1 MGANLRLAFRNLWR
15 NRRRSAIA
23 LSTIGFGVVA
33 LVLAGGFIEWIFW
46 AMRTATIESQL
57 GHVQVVRQGY
67 LEAGASDPFA
77 YLLPQESPEFTALQ
91 QTPGVEFVTPRIAF
105 MGLVSHGDLTI
116 SFAGDGVVPENEKTV
131 SKLLV
136 ITTGENLSDASANE
150 VIMGEGLAR
159 NLGVT
164 IGDTVVLLV
173 NTAAGGINA
182 VELKLVGAFTTAV
195 KAFDD
200 SALRIPIGVAHSLLR
215 AEGAHRW
222 VMLLDK
228 TENTDSYVAELSE
241 RFPAGATGLQ
251 FVPWHQL
258 ADFYNKTV
266 ELFSRQMSVVKLIIG
281 LIIVLSISNMLV
293 MTVLERTGEIG
304 TLMALGFKR
313 RSVLQMMFIEGLLLG
328 VVGGALGVAVGVALG
343 IGISAVGI
351 PMPAPPGSDTG
362 FTGEIR
368 LTSALVLG
376 AFVLAVVVTA
386 LASVYPAWKA
396 SRLEVVNALRHNR

>member
-1 MGANLRLAFRNLWR
+1 M
-15 NRRRSAIA
+15 
-23 LSTIGFGVVA
+23 A

-77 YLLPQESPEFTALQ
+77 YLLPQKSPEFTALQ

-105 MGLVSHGDLTI
+105 MGLVSHGDVTI

-200 SALRIPIGVAHSLLR
+200 SALRIPIGVAHTLLR

-228 TENTDSYVAELSE
+228 TEETDSYVAALSE
-241 RFPAGATGLQ
+241 RFPAEATGLQ

-368 LTSALVLG
+368 LTRRSCWVPSRWLWSSRRWHRYIRPGRRRDSRWSTRCGTTASAPGNHKATVCGGLHSET
-376 AFVLAVVVTA
+376 FF
-386 LASVYPAWKA
+386 ASAC
-396 SRLEVVNALRHNR
+396 ALR

>member
-1 MGANLRLAFRNLWR
+1 MWGNLRLAFRNLWR

-57 GHVQVVRQGY
+57 GHVQVVKRGY

-77 YLLPQESPEFTALQ
+77 YLLPEDAPAFAALQ
-91 QTPGVEFVTPRIAF
+91 HTPGVRFVTPRIAF
-105 MGLVSHGDLTI
+105 MGLVSHGDLTV
-116 SFAGDGVVPENEKTV
+116 SFAGEGVDPENEKTV

-136 ITTGENLSDASANE
+136 ITSGRNLSGADAHE

-159 NLGVT
+159 NLGVG

-182 VELKLVGAFTTAV
+182 VELTLVGAFTTSA

-200 SALRIPIGVAHSLLR
+200 SALRVPIGVAHTLLR
-215 AEGAHRW
+215 TQGAHRW
-222 VMLLDK
+222 VMLLDDEKK
-228 TENTDSYVAELSE
+228 TAALVDGF
-241 RFPAGATGLQ
+241 RHDFPAQTTELQ
-251 FVPWHQL
+251 FVPWQQL

-304 TLMALGFKR
+304 TLMALGFRR
-313 RSVLQMMFIEGLLLG
+313 RSVMQLMFTEGLLLG
-328 VVGGALGVAVGVALG
+328 VVGGTLGVVVGVTLA

-368 LTSALVLG
+368 LTVPLVAG

>member
-1 MGANLRLAFRNLWR
+1 MGGTLLLAFRNLWR

-77 YLLPQESPEFTALQ
+77 YLLPEASPEFSALQ
-91 QTPGVEFVTPRIAF
+91 QAPGVQFVTPRIAF
-105 MGLVSHGDLTI
+105 MGLVSHGDLTV
-116 SFAGDGVVPENEKTV
+116 SFAGEGVEPGNEKTV

-136 ITTGENLSDASANE
+136 ITSGENLSDANANE

-164 IGDTVVLLV
+164 ISDTVVLLV

-182 VELKLVGAFTTAV
+182 VELKLVGAFTTSV

-200 SALRIPIGVAHSLLR
+200 SALRVPIGVAHTLLR

-222 VMLLDK
+222 VMLLDDEKK
-228 TENTDSYVAELSE
+228 TPVLIEELRR
-241 RFPAGATGLQ
+241 RFPAQATGLQ
-251 FVPWHQL
+251 FVPWQQL

-266 ELFSRQMSVVKLIIG
+266 ELFSRQMSVVNFIIG

-304 TLMALGFKR
+304 TLMALGLRR
-313 RSVLQMMFIEGLLLG
+313 RSVLRLMFTEGLLLG
-328 VVGGALGVAVGVALG
+328 IVGGAFGVALG
-343 IGISAVGI
+343 VTLAIGISAVGI

-368 LTSALVLG
+368 LTVPLVAG
-376 AFVLAVVVTA
+376 AFVLAVTVTA